1 MNNQVIKAGDLVYAP
16 TYSKKL
22 LKVVKNLNRAD
33 HELRVFFTSDMYVD
47 IHSDGKSSKYH
58 LEPVVFLATK
68 ENKAKIEAFY
78 GCELESLYV
87 DG

>member
-22 LKVVKNLNRAD
+22 LKVVKNLSRAD
-33 HELRVFFTSDMYVD
+33 HELRVFFTSDMYVN

-58 LEPVVFLATK
+58 LEPVVFLATP

-78 GCELESLYV
+78 DCEL
-87 DG
+87 D